1 MRRLSELFALTCALF
16 ASIAQ
21 AQCPNDEWTRE
32 RLLELRSQ
40 EFVVDDAARP
50 DLSRLLV
57 DCLGSPDPAI
67 RDGVAFAALSTWLRA
82 QALPGDTVV
91 ALRDRLLASLPQ
103 PDDAHG
109 VRVSFAALALSEV
122 ARADR
127 IQPLFDASQRAEM
140 VTAAAH
146 FMRTI
151 DDYRGFDA
159 DVGWRHRV
167 AHGADLTLQ
176 LAINPQMPADSV
188 VILLEALA
196 TLISPNGVAYTQ
208 GEPERLA
215 RAVFFTHQ
223 REILSDAWWQ
233 AWLGRIA
240 APTPFPDWST
250 AQQDTTG
257 IARRH
262 DVLAFL
268 YALHFAAV
276 AADNERGELLQTQVL
291 AAIASVLSG

>member
-1 MRRLSELFALTCALF
+1 MLIPLACVF

-21 AQCPNDEWTRE
+21 ARCPDKVWTGE
-32 RLLELRSQ
+32 RLIQLPAHQFL
-40 EFVVDDAARP
+40 VDDSARS
-50 DLSRLLV
+50 DLSLLLV
-57 DCLGSPDPAI
+57 DCLGDPDPAI
-67 RDGVAFAALSTWLRA
+67 RDGVAFTALSNWLRA
-82 QALPGDTVV
+82 QALPAETIG
-91 ALRDRLLASLPQ
+91 AMRERLLALLQQ

-109 VRVSFAALALSEV
+109 VRLSFAALALSEV

-127 IQPLFDASQRAEM
+127 IQPLFDSAQRTEM
-140 VTAAAH
+140 VAAAAH
-146 FMRTI
+146 FIRSI
-151 DDYRGFDA
+151 DDYRGFDQ

-176 LAINPQMPADSV
+176 LAINPETPADSV

-196 TLISPNGVAYTQ
+196 TQISPSGIAYTH
-208 GEPERLA
+208 GEPERFA

-223 REILSDAWWQ
+223 RGVLDDAWWL
-233 AWLGRIA
+233 AWLTQVA

-250 AQQDTTG
+250 AQGGATG

-276 AADNERGELLQTQVL
+276 TADNERGNVLQAQVL
-291 AAIASVLSG
+291 AAITSVLGG